1 MSLSRYFRTVTR
13 PAVRRRLAP
22 LILVGGGV
30 LAFDAGRDAVPE
42 SQHVVVR
49 LPDGKRSQIRRV
61 QLSYARD
68 GADVGGLAQ
77 SYPAGAPSEVHHTIS
92 LARGQYE
99 LSIAV
104 TDTQGAVGLTERAL
118 DVPTEGS
125 ARFQLEAQGLP

>member
-13 PAVRRRLAP
+13 PEVRRRLAP
-22 LILVGGGV
+22 IILVGGGV

-49 LPDGKRSQIRRV
+49 LPEGRRSQIRRV

-77 SYPAGAPSEVHHTIS
+77 SYPTGAPSELHHAIS

-104 TDTQGAVGLTERAL
+104 TDALGTVGVIERAL
-118 DVPTEGS
+118 VVPTEGA
-125 ARFQLEAQGLP
+125 ARFQFEAQGLP

>member
-13 PAVRRRLAP
+13 PEVRRRLAP
-22 LILVGGGV
+22 LFLVGGGV

-49 LPDGKRSQIRRV
+49 LPEARRSQIRRI

-68 GADVGGLAQ
+68 GADVGGLTQ
-77 SYPAGAPSEVHHTIS
+77 SYPEGAPSELHHTIS

-99 LSIAV
+99 LSISV
-104 TDTQGAVGLTERAL
+104 TVAQGAVGVMERAL

-125 ARFQLEAQGLP
+125 ARFQVEAQGLP